1 MATHKS
7 AEKRNRQNKKR
18 NLKNRTNRASAK
30 TAVAKARNPINKGA
44 KSAELKDLV
53 QNAVSVLMKTAHK
66 GAMHWKTAARKASR
80 LQLAFNKLGAK

>member
-18 NLKNRTNRASAK
+18 KLRNRTNRAATK
-30 TAVAKARNPINKGA
+30 TAVAKARGPINKGA

-53 QNAVSVLMKTAHK
+53 QGAVSMLMKTAHK
-66 GAMHWKTAARKASR
+66 GAIHWKNAARKASR
-80 LQLAFNKLGAK
+80 LQLAFNKLNAK